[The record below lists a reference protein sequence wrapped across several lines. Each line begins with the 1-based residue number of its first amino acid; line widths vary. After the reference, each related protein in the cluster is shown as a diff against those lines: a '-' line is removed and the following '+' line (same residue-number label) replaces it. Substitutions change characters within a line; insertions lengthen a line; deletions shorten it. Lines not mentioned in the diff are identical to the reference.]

1 MGAGHVMGTQER
13 VVDFAHF
20 IDGQWVADSDVTT
33 NRNPANQDD
42 IINVFVG

>member
-1 MGAGHVMGTQER
+1 MGTQER